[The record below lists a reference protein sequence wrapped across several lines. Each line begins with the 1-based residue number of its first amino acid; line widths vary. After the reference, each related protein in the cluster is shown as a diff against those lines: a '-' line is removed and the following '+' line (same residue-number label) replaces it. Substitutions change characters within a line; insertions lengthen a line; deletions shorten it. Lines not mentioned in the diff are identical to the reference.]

1 MTAPA
6 LTPTE
11 QAEVDRFGMHDEEV
25 IADLERNQDEEPGCQ
40 VARCDDTATHA
51 LVCRS
56 CRRQCGVVCDP
67 HAARI
72 RISDAVITHLGC
84 GAEDRLLELI
94 EVVPM

>member
-1 MTAPA
+1 MTAPV

-51 LVCRS
+51 LVCRN
-56 CRRQCGVVCDP
+56 CRRQCGLVCDP

-72 RISDAVITHLGC
+72 RISIEDIIHTGC
-84 GAEDRLLELI
+84 GAGGPLLELVK
-94 EVVPM
+94 VVPL